1 MLRVLKIVC
10 AVFIG
15 LIGLLAFLN
24 NLINITSA
32 QSFVSTVISGPE
44 QPYYKIIGPTF
55 AAAWQG
61 WLGLGVIML
70 AELAAGVLGLVG
82 AFRMMLSRTADSD
95 TFRAAKSYA
104 IAGGMLGAIVWY
116 GFFITLGEMY
126 FNMWQTEIG
135 LGSVN
140 GAFRYGTVCAAL
152 ALLIAMRED

>member
-70 AELAAGVLGLVG
+70 AELAVGVLGLVG
-82 AFRMMLSRTADSD
+82 ACLLYTSDAADD
-95 TFRAAKSYA
+95 
-104 IAGGMLGAIVWY
+104 
-116 GFFITLGEMY
+116 
-126 FNMWQTEIG
+126 
-135 LGSVN
+135 
-140 GAFRYGTVCAAL
+140 
-152 ALLIAMRED
+152 